1 MILFKNCRIIKELT
15 EGYEGEFADI
25 LINSDDIIERI
36 DKPGTIE
43 AEGAVIVDAKN
54 NTVLPGFFELHT
66 HLCITDMNYHRLGT
80 MSQAENAIEVLS
92 FAREYLKQGYT
103 TIRDAGTIHNVTA
116 ELKRAKARGTVNI
129 PDIISSGQIITPTEN
144 GNATFANMYYEADSP
159 YEVRK
164 GCRKQFE
171 LGNDIIKC
179 MLTGAY
185 LNEAGNPGES
195 IMMEDELLEAVKV
208 AKMKGGYVMGHAHG
222 AEGIKLGIKCGVR
235 TIEHGS
241 FIDDEAIDM
250 LKASNETFLVPTAA
264 IGLACLD
271 DDGASLSEDMMDKSK
286 RYELAE
292 KAAVNKA
299 YRAGLKLGFGSDI
312 DKENFIRYPGMEF
325 YARTEWFDFEYKD
338 ILIQATK
345 NSAEIAGLAEEKGT
359 IKVGKRGELV
369 VIEGNPD
376 EDIYKMKKMP
386 LYVYFQGELIE
397 N

>member
-1 MILFKNCRIIKELT
+1 MILFKNCRLIKELT
-15 EGYEGEFADI
+15 EGYEGEYADI
-25 LINSDDIIERI
+25 LINDENIIERI
-36 DKPGTIE
+36 SPPGKIQ
-43 AEGAVIVDAKN
+43 AEGILTVDAKN

-66 HLCITDMNYHRLGT
+66 HLCLPDMNYHKLRT
-80 MSQAENAIEVLS
+80 MSQSENALEAMS

-103 TIRDAGTIHNVTA
+103 TIRDAGTIHNVTV
-116 ELKRAKARGTVNI
+116 ELKRAKQRGIVNI

-144 GNATFANMYYEADSP
+144 GNDTFVNMYYEADSP

-164 GCRKQFE
+164 GCRRQFE

-195 IMMEDELLEAVKV
+195 IMMEDEVLEAVKV
-208 AKMKGGYVMGHAHG
+208 AKMKGSYVMGHAHG
-222 AEGIKLGIKCGVR
+222 VEGIQLGIRCGVR

-241 FIDDEAIDM
+241 FIDDETIRM
-250 LKASNETFLVPTAA
+250 LKESDESFLVPTAA
-264 IGLACLD
+264 IGLACIA

-292 KAAVNKA
+292 KAAINKA

-312 DKENFIRYPGMEF
+312 DKENFVKHPGMEF
-325 YARTEWFDFEYKD
+325 YARTDWFDFEYKD

-345 NSAEIAGLAEEKGT
+345 NSAEIAGLSEEKGT
-359 IKVGKRGELV
+359 IKVGKKGELV
-369 VIEGNPD
+369 VIEGRPD
-376 EDIYKMKKMP
+376 DDIYRMKRMP
-386 LYVYFQGELIE
+386 LYVYFNGELIE

>member
-1 MILFKNCRIIKELT
+1 MILFKNCRLIKELT
-15 EGYEGEFADI
+15 EGYEGEYADI
-25 LINSDDIIERI
+25 LINDEDIIERI
-36 DKPGTIE
+36 SSPGTIRS
-43 AEGAVIVDAKN
+43 EGARIVDAKN
-54 NTVLPGFFELHT
+54 NTVLPGFFELHA
-66 HLCITDMNYHRLGT
+66 HLCLSDMNFHKLRT
-80 MSQAENAIEVLS
+80 TTQSENALEALS

-103 TIRDAGTIHNVTA
+103 TIRDAGTIHNVTV
-116 ELKRAKARGTVNI
+116 ELKRAKERGIVNI

-144 GNATFANMYYEADSP
+144 GNDTFANMYYEVDSP

-185 LNEAGNPGES
+185 LNEGGNPGET
-195 IMMEDELLEAVKV
+195 IMMEDEVREAVKV
-208 AKMKGGYVMGHAHG
+208 AKMKGSYVMGHAHG
-222 AEGIKLGIKCGVR
+222 AEGIQLGIRCGVG

-241 FIDDEAIDM
+241 FIDDETIQI
-250 LKASNETFLVPTAA
+250 LKESDECFLVPTAA
-264 IGLACLD
+264 IGLACFYD
-271 DDGASLSEDMMDKSK
+271 AESLSEDMMDKRK

-292 KAAVNKA
+292 KEALNKA

-312 DKENFIRYPGMEF
+312 DKENFVKYPGMEF
-325 YARTEWFDFEYKD
+325 YARTDWYDFEYKD

-345 NSAEIAGLAEEKGT
+345 NSAEIAGLSEKKGT
-359 IKVGKRGELV
+359 IKVGKKGELV
-369 VIEGNPD
+369 VIEGKPD

-386 LYVYFQGELIE
+386 LYVYFNGELIE